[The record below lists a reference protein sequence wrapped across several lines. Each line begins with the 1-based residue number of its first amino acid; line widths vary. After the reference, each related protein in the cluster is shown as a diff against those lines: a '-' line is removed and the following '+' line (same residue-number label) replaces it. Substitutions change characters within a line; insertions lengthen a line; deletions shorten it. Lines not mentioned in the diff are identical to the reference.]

1 MGETSMATMEQH
13 GAARTVVGVFV
24 DRDDARDAA
33 RELHDAGYKHTWIG
47 TTRPHGPKDNSR
59 GVEPGTLTGEVD
71 GTDIVEGAS
80 GNILGK
86 IGRFFAGEGYTLN
99 EALRDHGVAAADAA
113 QLEESIAPGS
123 SVLTV
128 TLGDDYVRAGSQD
141 PATVI
146 ARCSGRLLAPDS
158 GLATGE
164 QQAELGEQRQR
175 RVAASQGDDIPTIHE
190 DVFTE
195 RSPGRR

>member
-1 MGETSMATMEQH
+1 MTTMGRH
-13 GAARTVVGVFV
+13 GGARTVVGVFV

-47 TTRPHGPKDNSR
+47 TTRPHGPKDDST

-71 GTDIVEGAS
+71 GTDVVQGAS

-99 EALRDHGVAAADAA
+99 EALREHGVAATDAA
-113 QLEESIAPGS
+113 QLEENIAPGS

-128 TLGDDYVRAGSQD
+128 TLGEDDVSAGAQD

-146 ARCSGRLLAPDS
+146 GRCSGRLLTPHS
-158 GLATGE
+158 GLAAGDQDLKRGE
-164 QQAELGEQRQR
+164 RTQRD
-175 RVAASQGDDIPTIHE
+175 VAARRAGEIPTIRE

-195 RSPGRR
+195 RGPVSR

>member
-1 MGETSMATMEQH
+1 MTTLGKDD
-13 GAARTVVGVFV
+13 AARTVVGVFV
-24 DRDDARDAA
+24 DRDDARNAA
-33 RELHDAGYKHTWIG
+33 RELHDAGYKQTWIG
-47 TTRPHGPKDNSR
+47 TTRPHGPKDDSK

-71 GTDIVEGAS
+71 GTDIVGGG
-80 GNILGK
+80 GNVLEK

-99 EALRDHGVAAADAA
+99 QALRDHGVAATDAA

-128 TLGDDYVRAGSQD
+128 TLGDDDVSAGADD

-146 ARCSGRLLAPDS
+146 ARCSGRLLTPES
-158 GLATGE
+158 GLAADHE
-164 QQAELGEQRQR
+164 NLERAERQQRD
-175 RVAASQGDDIPTIHE
+175 VAARRAGEIPTIHE

-195 RSPGRR
+195 RGPVRR